1 MIKKTTLF
9 ATIAILISNYAVASL
24 NDEHITF
31 DSHTTTIEQQ
41 LEPDEPKPK
50 PLMSFKRININTAN
64 EFDLIKLSGIGEVK
78 AQQIIAWREEH
89 GEFKSTDDLIKVN
102 GIGPKTVANIKDV
115 ITLF

>member
-1 MIKKTTLF
+1 MIKRTALYATL
-9 ATIAILISNYAVASL
+9 AILISTHASASL
-24 NDEHITF
+24 NDEQSSSEANAAVIA
-31 DSHTTTIEQQ
+31 QQ

-64 EFDLIKLSGIGEVK
+64 EFDLVKLAGIGEVK
-78 AQQIIAWREEH
+78 AQQIIAWRKEN
-89 GEFKSTDDLIKVN
+89 GEFQSTDDLMKVN